1 MMFSC
6 CRIKMKWKERR
17 ICLIIDVV
25 KSGDESRATAENDS
39 LIDETQDLYTHTA
52 GIGFLH
58 ER

>member
-1 MMFSC
+1 
-6 CRIKMKWKERR
+6 MKWKERR